1 MITVTFLVE
10 NKTETDLCVA
20 EHGLSVLVGAGD
32 KTLLF
37 DAGATG
43 ACFLHNSDA
52 LKAPLASVD
61 TVVVSHGHF
70 DHTGGLPAFAQRNK
84 TASVLIHK
92 EAFHETFGLEEGRLE
107 NIPCS
112 IRWTDEER
120 EALRDRLV
128 LTDGPV
134 WLGEDI
140 VVSGTIPVPEGAV
153 STETFYIKNP
163 DGSLT
168 PDPMD
173 HEQFLAIRDRDLQGN
188 SQGIVLFSGCS
199 HRGIL
204 PAVDY
209 ARALFPGEPVKALV
223 AGLHLYHADGGT
235 IDALLSRLRE
245 AGINRLLPVHCTGL
259 EAICRIHCALGDSAP
274 MATAGKT
281 YRL

>member
-10 NKTETDLCVA
+10 NKTETDLCMA
-20 EHGLSVLVGAGD
+20 EHGLSVLVETGAR
-32 KTLLF
+32 TLLF

-43 ACFLHNSDA
+43 ACFLHNADA
-52 LKAPLASVD
+52 LKAPLDSVD
-61 TVVVSHGHF
+61 TVVISHGHF
-70 DHTGGLPAFAQRNK
+70 DHTGGLPAFASRNK
-84 TASVLIHK
+84 EASVLIHK
-92 EAFHETFGLEEGRLE
+92 EAFHETFGLEKGRLE
-107 NIPCS
+107 DIPCS
-112 IRWTDEER
+112 IRWTDGER
-120 EALRDRLV
+120 QALRDRLI
-128 LTDGPV
+128 LTDGPA

-163 DGSLT
+163 DGSLP

-173 HEQFLAIRDRDLQGN
+173 HEQFLAIRDRDAQGN

-204 PAVDY
+204 PAVAY
-209 ARALFPGEPVKALV
+209 AKELFPGEPIKALV
-223 AGLHLYHADGGT
+223 AGLHLYHADGKT
-235 IDALLSRLRE
+235 IDALVARLSE
-245 AGINRLLPVHCTGL
+245 AGIARMLPVHCTGL
-259 EAICRIHCALGDSAP
+259 EAITRIHCALGESAP